1 MMILSFC
8 IQRSEN
14 CKSELREGESELEIE
29 GYRDIRSER
38 GREGGLRLD
47 LIFCGCVGTSVIIL
61 SLVSLDLHLLEY

>member
-14 CKSELREGESELEIE
+14 CKSELREGESELEI
-29 GYRDIRSER
+29 RSER
-38 GREGGLRLD
+38 GREGGLHLD